1 MQYNNEHYNAII
13 TKSSSFQQSE
23 NARID
28 RMHIHRKEHN
38 EMTNMKVQLDEQHDI
53 NTSISHLISPQDQ
66 LYLKKL
72 VYSVTVENPG
82 LDFEQEVLNTQKYP
96 ILNLTHDTITNSPKN
111 SPRKNDTHKTLED
124 IERNDLPGYILIND
138 KFQTEDYYSG
148 DEDAVLY
155 YAAKNEQTPIATSTD
170 DTVDLTKSHQ
180 NKTCDSGN
188 INSDSLSSLMSDSST
203 PLKTCVHPQKY
214 AKGRINEMKFQTIIP
229 EQVDLI
235 PWDIDGD
242 KVYHV
247 KCEEKDYIEQY
258 ADGWWFVLHNSS
270 QQGLNGHR
278 KMGLCLGSLIC
289 EHPDCSKLATDGVVN
304 TIDFKCK
311 GEDLWECR
319 SCGYSVKKIFCGC
332 QKTIEYHRDKKLLI
346 YQHEGTHI
354 CSVKL
359 NVKVH
364 HKALDTL
371 PLPLS
376 GTSKPLQYMKDCM
389 QFHIDNGN
397 INEGFEVSKAVSH
410 SDVLDRIKKL

>member
-1 MQYNNEHYNAII
+1 M
-13 TKSSSFQQSE
+13 
-23 NARID
+23 
-28 RMHIHRKEHN
+28 
-38 EMTNMKVQLDEQHDI
+38 
-53 NTSISHLISPQDQ
+53 
-66 LYLKKL
+66 
-72 VYSVTVENPG
+72 
-82 LDFEQEVLNTQKYP
+82 
-96 ILNLTHDTITNSPKN
+96 
-111 SPRKNDTHKTLED
+111 
-124 IERNDLPGYILIND
+124 PGYIPIHD

-155 YAAKNEQTPIATSTD
+155 YAAKNKQTPIATSTD

-180 NKTCDSGN
+180 DETCDSGN
-188 INSDSLSSLMSDSST
+188 INSDSLSSFMSDSPT
-203 PLKTCVHPQKY
+203 PSKTHVRPQKY
-214 AKGRINEMKFQTIIP
+214 AKGKINEMKFQTIIP

-242 KVYHV
+242 KVYYV

-258 ADGWWFVLHNSS
+258 VDGLWFVLHNSS

-278 KMGLCLGSLIC
+278 KTGLCVGSLIC
-289 EHPDCSKLATDGVVN
+289 EHPDCSKLAMDSVVN

-311 GEDLWECR
+311 GEDLWEYG

-354 CSVKL
+354 CSVKP

-364 HKALDTL
+364 QKALDTL
-371 PLPLS
+371 PLPLL

-389 QFHIDNGN
+389 QFHINNGN
-397 INEGFEVSKAVSH
+397 INEGFEVPKAVSH
-410 SDVLDRIKKL
+410 SDVLDRIKKSPKIS